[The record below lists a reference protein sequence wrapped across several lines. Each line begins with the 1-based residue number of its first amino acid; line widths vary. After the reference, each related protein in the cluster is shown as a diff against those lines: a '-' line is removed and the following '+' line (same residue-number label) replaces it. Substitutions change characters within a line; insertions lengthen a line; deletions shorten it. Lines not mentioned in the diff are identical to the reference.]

1 MPRPVARVPPPLV
14 LLLAAVQ
21 PTARRSSRVV
31 TRPLIRPRRRC
42 GGNGE
47 EPSRSSRCACC
58 VLCQP
63 VSPSLPPLAA
73 VWHALKSIRV
83 GGRRLALPVTSLGS
97 DAFQASPSASG
108 PSPPSLQAWYERTQ
122 SRTVP
127 RGPCQSGYTVSSQ
140 PPSRSPRLGS
150 ARVARPAATAQA
162 ARARAQPPATE
173 LARLVVLAG
182 MVPRE
187 TTLRRCGG

>member
-1 MPRPVARVPPPLV
+1 MPRPVALVPPPLG

-47 EPSRSSRCACC
+47 EPSRSSRSACC

-63 VSPSLPPLAA
+63 VSTSLPPLAA
-73 VWHALKSIRV
+73 VRHALKSMGGV
-83 GGRRLALPVTSLGS
+83 GWPCLSPAWV
-97 DAFQASPSASG
+97 AMHVKASPSASG
-108 PSPPSLQAWYERTQ
+108 PSPPSLQAWYERMQ

-127 RGPCQSGYTVSSQ
+127 RAPCQSGYAVSSH
-140 PPSRSPRLGS
+140 PPSRSPRLRS
-150 ARVARPAATAQA
+150 ARVARPAAMAQA
-162 ARARAQPPATE
+162 ARAQAQQPATE

-187 TTLRRCGG
+187 ATLRRCGG